1 MGRCYLLF
9 LVIFLVTTYS
19 KVVNAKVTKTNLKL
33 LINKE
38 VTSHEIKRT
47 SHQSRQQSSCSSI
60 LNNYPSDC
68 NAKDLLVHN
77 VTQVDPSIFTLLRIS
92 DINSAYTQFCVAKCM
107 DPIFRYAHC
116 FDLSSSWLTYTN
128 NIIRRGTCG
137 KEGSDFCVALYK
149 RRYSNDTY
157 FINRLTSACPFTS
170 AGVDCTSA
178 NSTCLQYLSDINQK
192 MGCCTSPFLGD
203 LSSCNL
209 DVDDP
214 CESVLSGFGVIS
226 PAVFALLFAVLAAI
240 FV

>member
-9 LVIFLVTTYS
+9 LVIVLVTTYS
-19 KVVNAKVTKTNLKL
+19 KVANAKVTKANLKL
-33 LINKE
+33 LIEKE
-38 VTSHEIKRT
+38 VTSHEVIRS
-47 SHQSRQQSSCSSI
+47 SHQSRQQSCSSI

-68 NAKDLLVHN
+68 NSDDLLVTN
-77 VTQVDPSIFTLLRIS
+77 VTLVNPNILASLSIS

-107 DPIFRYAHC
+107 DPIFKYVRC
-116 FDLSSSWLTYTN
+116 VDLSSSWLTYTN

-137 KEGSDFCVALYK
+137 KEGSDFCVALYM
-149 RRYSNDTY
+149 RRYSNDTS
-157 FINRLTSACPFTS
+157 FINRLSIACPFTT

-178 NSTCLQYLSDINQK
+178 SSTCLQYLSDINQK

>member
-1 MGRCYLLF
+1 MGPYYFVF
-9 LVIFLVTTYS
+9 LVIVLVTTYS
-19 KVVNAKVTKTNLKL
+19 KVANAKLTKTNLKL

-38 VTSHEIKRT
+38 VTNNEIIRST
-47 SHQSRQQSSCSSI
+47 HQSRQQSCSTI

-68 NAKDLLVHN
+68 NRGNLLATN
-77 VTQVDPSIFTLLRIS
+77 VTDVDPSIFASLGIS

-107 DPIFRYAHC
+107 DPIIKYVRC
-116 FDLSSSWLTYTN
+116 VDLSTSWLTYTN

-137 KEGSDFCVALYK
+137 KEGSDFCVALYM
-149 RRYSNDTY
+149 RRYSGDKY
-157 FINRLTSACPFTS
+157 FINRLTSVCPFTT
-170 AGVDCTSA
+170 AGVDCTRAS
-178 NSTCLQYLSDINQK
+178 STCLQYLSDINQK

-214 CESVLSGFGVIS
+214 CESVLSGFGVVS